1 MVRQPVPAL
10 RDRLA
15 GWRDALLASA
25 RFQRWAAAFPL
36 TRPIA
41 RRRARELFDLCAGFV
56 YSQVLLACVEL
67 DLFERL
73 AEGPRDGA
81 ALARDCDLPESA
93 ATRLFDAA
101 VSLRLLSRRP
111 DGRYAL
117 GALGAALRGNPGVA
131 AMVRH
136 HRLLYADLADP
147 LALLRGERP
156 DTALGAYWAY
166 ATEAEPAGAA
176 AERVADY
183 SELMSASQP
192 LVAAEVLAA
201 VSLKRCRRLLDVG
214 GGQGTFLIAAGQRW
228 PHLQLALFDL
238 PAVAER
244 ARRRLDEAGLG
255 GRATVTG
262 GDFLHDPLPG
272 GADVIS
278 LVRVIH
284 DHDDA
289 AAAVILARAHAAL
302 EPGGRLL
309 LAEPMAGTRGAEPVG
324 DAYFG
329 LYLFAMH
336 SGRPRTLDELR
347 SLLGTAGFTGI
358 RAVPTRVPLLTR
370 VIVAERART

>member
-1 MVRQPVPAL
+1 MARQPVPAL

-15 GWRDALLASA
+15 GWRDALLANP

-93 ATRLFDAA
+93 ATRLFGAA

-117 GALGAALRGNPGVA
+117 GPLGAALRGNPGVA

-136 HRLLYADLADP
+136 HRLLYADLAEP
-147 LALLRGERP
+147 LALLRGERA
-156 DTALGAYWAY
+156 DTALGDYWSY
-166 ATEAEPAGAA
+166 ATAAEPAGAA

-183 SELMSASQP
+183 SELMSVSQP
-192 LVAAEVLAA
+192 FVAAEVLAA

-214 GGQGTFLIAAGQRW
+214 GGQGTFLIAAGRRW

-244 ARRRLDEAGLG
+244 GRRRLEEAGLG
-255 GRATVTG
+255 ARSTVTG
-262 GDFLHDPLPG
+262 GSFLTDAVPG

-289 AAAVILARAHAAL
+289 DAARILARVREAL

-329 LYLFAMH
+329 LYLFAMR
-336 SGRPRTLDELR
+336 SGRPRTVEELR
-347 SLLGTAGFTGI
+347 SLLGNAGFTRI

-370 VIVAERART
+370 VIVAERTRT

>member
-1 MVRQPVPAL
+1 MTRQPAPAL

-15 GWRDALLASA
+15 GWRDSLLASA

-41 RRRARELFDLCAGFV
+41 RRRARDLFDLCAGFV
-56 YSQVLLACVEL
+56 YSQVLFACVEL

-101 VSLRLLSRRP
+101 ASLRLLNRRR

-117 GALGAALRGNPGVA
+117 GPLGAALRGNPGVA

-147 LALLRGERP
+147 LALLRGERA
-156 DTALGAYWAY
+156 DTALGDYWAY
-166 ATEAEPAGAA
+166 ATEAEPAGAG

-192 LVAAEVLAA
+192 FVAAEVLAA
-201 VSLKRCRRLLDVG
+201 VPLKSCRRLLDVG
-214 GGQGTFLIAAGQRW
+214 GGQGTFLTAAGQRW

-244 ARRRLDEAGLG
+244 ARRCLDEAGLG
-255 GRATVTG
+255 TRSTVTG
-262 GDFLHDPLPG
+262 GDFLNDPLPG

-289 AAAVILARAHAAL
+289 SAARILVRVREAL
-302 EPGGRLL
+302 EPGGQVL
-309 LAEPMAGTRGAEPVG
+309 LAEPMAGTRGAEPIG

-329 LYLFAMH
+329 LYLFAMR
-336 SGRPRTLDELR
+336 SGRPRTIEELR
-347 SLLGTAGFTGI
+347 LLLGRAGFTGI
-358 RAVPTRVPLLTR
+358 RAVPTRMPLLTR
-370 VIVAERART
+370 VIVAERARS